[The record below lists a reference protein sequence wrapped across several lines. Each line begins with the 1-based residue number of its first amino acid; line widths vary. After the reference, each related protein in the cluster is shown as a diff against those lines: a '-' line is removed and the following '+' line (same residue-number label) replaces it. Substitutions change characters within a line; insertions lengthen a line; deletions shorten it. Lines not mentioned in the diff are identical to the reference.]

1 MMQQFFPSRPDA
13 QPIIYAYR
21 EPGAPQLKGM
31 LKVGYTSRTIEERM
45 HEHYPT
51 LKPGDKP
58 YEVVFTE
65 PAMRTDG
72 TTFLDHEVHD
82 NLELNGFKRLRDK
95 NGKKTEW
102 FHCSVNDVRAAYIAV
117 RDRAENVERRTR
129 DFKMRPEQE
138 AAVYKTETY
147 FHSIEDEGGART
159 PKFLWNAKMRF
170 GKTFASYELAKRMG
184 FKRVLILTFK
194 PAVLAAWEEDL
205 LTHVDFEGWQFV
217 SRPKEPGKPDIAQQY
232 AKADKSK
239 PIVCFGSFQDF
250 LGREPRTGRIKAHHE
265 WVRDEEWDLVIFDEY
280 HFGAWNEHSK
290 TLFVSED
297 AGEDEHDTDEEGFAE
312 VGKVNTGNEA
322 NEGDLPI
329 TTRYYLFLSG
339 TPFRALNS
347 GEFIEEQIFNW
358 TYSDEQKCKDEWPNL
373 SLFPEYVP
381 DEGDSNPYAPLPRMV
396 MLTYQMPDEIRNVA
410 LGGEYNSFDLNAFFE
425 ATGDGDAAEFVLKDS
440 VQKWLD
446 LIRGAYRPS
455 AVDDLKLGAER
466 PALPYSDTRLL
477 RVLNHTLWYLPRV
490 NSCYAMRNLLMEPQN
505 VFFHDYTINVCAGTE
520 AGVGMAALDKVRETM
535 EDPLHSQTITL
546 TCGKLTTGVTVKP
559 WTGIFMLTNMRSPE
573 TYFQAAFRVQS
584 PWTVENDKGETEI
597 VKQECYVFDFALDRS
612 LRMISD
618 YSCRLKVDENV
629 GPEQKVGEF
638 IGFLPVLAYDG
649 SAMRPVSA
657 ADILDIAMAGTSATL
672 LARRWESALL
682 VNVDNDTLRRILNNE
697 DALNALMSIEGF
709 RSLNADIE
717 TIINRSEAIKKAKR
731 EKEDL
736 TPKEKK
742 EISAEEKEL
751 KSKRKQIQEKLI
763 KFATRI
769 PVFMYLTDYREETL
783 KDVITQLEPGLFKKV
798 TGLTVADFE
807 LLVSLGVFNDA
818 LMNDAVYKF
827 RRYEDS
833 SLRYTGVD
841 RHAGERVGLFDTT
854 LTEFEYMAMAQEESM
869 VAPNG
874 LAKPGASAT
883 RDVKSATAKN
893 APAKPSAAKPA
904 STKTTSSKPAATR
917 TASPSRRI
925 DRTDNRTAAKPAD
938 KPARRD
944 WIIEMLDEME
954 LRYLDKRGNQ
964 GCLWV
969 YGANELSPRMK
980 ELELRGATFK
990 LAAGGGRATGGK
1002 PAWWLRDYP
1011 EQRKEEP
1018 KPEPT
1023 VTQEQIDELEPGDTV
1038 FHKAFG
1044 YGRIVDIDDSYI
1056 EVTFDSDNKKKKPS
1070 RKFMF
1075 PSAFFQGLLQIG

>member
-1 MMQQFFPSRPDA
+1 MTSNEFFPPRPDA
-13 QPIIYAYR
+13 TPIIYAYR
-21 EPGAPQLKGM
+21 EPNNYQLKGM

-58 YEVVFTE
+58 YEVVFTA

-72 TTFLDHEVHD
+72 TTFMDHEVHE
-82 NLELNGFKRLRDK
+82 NLELNGRKRLRDK
-95 NGKKTEW
+95 DGKKTEW
-102 FHCSVNDVRAAYIAV
+102 FRCSVSDVRAAYIAV

-138 AAVYKTETY
+138 AAVHKTERY
-147 FHSIEDEGGART
+147 FIDVEYDGGTRT

-170 GKTFASYELAKRMG
+170 GKTFATYQLAKRMS

-232 AKADKSK
+232 AKADKSR

-250 LGREPRTGRIKAHHE
+250 LGREARTGRIKAHHE
-265 WVRDEEWDLVIFDEY
+265 WVREEDWDLVVFDEY
-280 HFGAWNEHSK
+280 HFGAWNDNSK
-290 TLFVSED
+290 KLFEQEE
-297 AGEDEHDTDEEGFAE
+297 EDELNTTETTDTGL
-312 VGKVNTGNEA
+312 GKVNTGNEV

-329 TTRYYLFLSG
+329 VTKYYLFLSG

-347 GEFIEEQIFNW
+347 GEFIEEQIYNW
-358 TYSDEQKCKDEWPNL
+358 TYSDEQAAKEAWPTDH
-373 SLFPEYVP
+373 PGKP
-381 DEGDSNPYAPLPRMV
+381 NPYASLPRMV

-425 ATGDGDAAEFVLKDS
+425 AKGEGDDAEFVLKES

-446 LIRGAYRPS
+446 LIRGAYKPS
-455 AVDDLKLGAER
+455 AVDDLKLGAEK

-490 NSCYAMRNLLMEPQN
+490 NSCYAMRNLLREPQN
-505 VFFHDYTINVCAGTE
+505 VFFHDYTVNVCAGSE
-520 AGVGMAALDKVRETM
+520 AGIGMAALDKVRETM

-559 WTGIFMLTNMRSPE
+559 WCGIFMLTNMRSPE

-584 PWTVENDKGETEI
+584 PWTVEDDAGKTEI

-612 LRMISD
+612 LRMVSD

-638 IGFLPVLAYDG
+638 INFLPVLAYDG

-798 TGLTVADFE
+798 TGLSVADFE

-874 LAKPGASAT
+874 LARPGASTSRA
-883 RDVKSATAKN
+883 AKGS
-893 APAKPSAAKPA
+893 PAKPAASKPAAAKPA
-904 STKTTSSKPAATR
+904 APKPAPTKAT
-917 TASPSRRI
+917 PSRRI
-925 DRTDNRTAAKPAD
+925 ERVDNRVSAKPVE
-938 KPARRD
+938 KPVRRD
-944 WIIEMLDEME
+944 WVVDELDEMG
-954 LRYLDKRGNQ
+954 LKYLDKRGNQ

-990 LAAGGGRATGGK
+990 LASGGGRATGGK

-1018 KPEPT
+1018 KPEPA
-1023 VTQEQIDELEPGDTV
+1023 VTQDQLDELEPGDTV

-1044 YGRIVDIDDSYI
+1044 YGRIIDLDDSYI
-1056 EVTFDSDNKKKKPS
+1056 EVTFDSDDKKKKPS